1 VYNINLKTPC
11 GENHVFNDVY
21 MVFLIYC
28 KTNLV

>member
-1 VYNINLKTPC
+1 MFLMMS
-11 GENHVFNDVY
+11 